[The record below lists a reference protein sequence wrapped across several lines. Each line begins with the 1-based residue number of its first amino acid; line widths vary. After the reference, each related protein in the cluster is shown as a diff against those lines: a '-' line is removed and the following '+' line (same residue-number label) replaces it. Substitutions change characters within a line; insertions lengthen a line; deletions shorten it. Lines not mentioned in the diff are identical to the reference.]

1 MDKYK
6 NKYRIESNRM
16 PRWDYSRNGYYFITF
31 ITQNFE
37 CLLGKIQNEKMIFSD
52 FGRIT
57 NYEWLKS
64 FEIRQELFLDEY
76 QIMPNHIHAIII
88 LKN

>member
-16 PRWDYSRNGYYFITF
+16 PGWDYSRNGYCFVTF

-37 CLLGKIQNEKMIFSD
+37 CLLGKIENEKMIFSD
-52 FGRIT
+52 FGKIA
-57 NYEWLKS
+57 NHEWQKS
-64 FEIRQELFLDEY
+64 FEIRLDNFV
-76 QIMPNHIHAIII
+76 PTAL
-88 LKN
+88 LKSYNI